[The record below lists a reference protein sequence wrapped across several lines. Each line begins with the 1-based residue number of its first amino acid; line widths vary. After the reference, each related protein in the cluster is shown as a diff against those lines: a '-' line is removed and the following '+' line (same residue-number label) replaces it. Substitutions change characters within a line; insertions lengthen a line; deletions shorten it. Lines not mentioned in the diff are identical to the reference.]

1 MGDLNGDGKLDI
13 ADVNLLINLMLG
25 KADVSSCHTDPD
37 VNKDKQVDVA
47 DINLLINTLL
57 GKR

>member
-1 MGDLNGDGKLDI
+1 
-13 ADVNLLINLMLG
+13 MLG